1 MDAFGALKTMGSTRR
16 SLLTGIGVGL
26 VALAARPLVT
36 RAADRGPPPLAPPPL
51 AGEFREY
58 FIVQDPP
65 LPAPLTHFIGPDGSE
80 LNLGAFLGKV
90 VLVNIWATW
99 CPPCVVEMPALDRL
113 QGALGAEGVAVV
125 TVSQDRA
132 GLGAVVPFFAGRQLR
147 HLQPYSDAKGY
158 LADALG
164 VRGLPTSFLIDPKGF
179 VVGLLEGPAEWDSPD
194 AKALLR
200 HYLPAGAKTGT
211 AT

>member
-1 MDAFGALKTMGSTRR
+1 MGSTRR
-16 SLLTGIGVGL
+16 SLLTGIGAGL
-26 VALAARPLVT
+26 ALLAARPLVA
-36 RAADRGPPPLAPPPL
+36 RAADRGPPPLA
-51 AGEFREY
+51 GEFRDY
-58 FIVQDPP
+58 FSVLTAPR
-65 LPAPLTHFIGPDGSE
+65 PAPLTGFIGPDGE
-80 LNLGAFLGKV
+80 EITLGAFLGRV
-90 VLVNIWATW
+90 VLVNVWATW

-113 QGALGAEGVAVV
+113 QGALAGEGVSVV

-147 HLQPYSDAKGY
+147 HLKPYSDAKGY

-179 VVGLLEGPAEWDSPD
+179 IVGGLEGPAEWDSPD
-194 AKALLR
+194 AKQLVR
-200 HYLPAGAKTGT
+200 HYLPVGAKTGT